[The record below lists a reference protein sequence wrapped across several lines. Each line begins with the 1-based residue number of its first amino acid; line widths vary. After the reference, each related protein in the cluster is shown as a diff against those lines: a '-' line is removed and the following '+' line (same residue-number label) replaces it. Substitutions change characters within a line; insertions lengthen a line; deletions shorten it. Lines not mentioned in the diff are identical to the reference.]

1 MPSYR
6 IESGALDVI
15 IETAFPAKADML
27 VMMAIDR
34 TREEGPSLSVI
45 ASVTGGAYVGDNE
58 MYVSVCRCL
67 EKMGG
72 MEPTVTN
79 PEGI

>member
-1 MPSYR
+1 MPAYR
-6 IESGALDVI
+6 IRSGALDVTI
-15 IETAFPAKADML
+15 DTSFPANADML

-45 ASVTGGAYVGDNE
+45 ASVTGGAYVGDDE
-58 MYVSVCRCL
+58 MYVSTMRCL

-72 MEPTVTN
+72 MEPTT
-79 PEGI
+79 